1 MTSHPITERLPRIS
15 AALAIALFFA
25 LVPRPAAS
33 AVKPLKS
40 VTGGELKSIL
50 AQNSAKVTVVNF
62 WATWCPPCKEEMPEL
77 IEVKNAFAAQ
87 GVKLVLV
94 SADSGDDL
102 EEATKFLRKVGAELP
117 SFHLGEEPEEF
128 VKTFDPNWPAT
139 LPATFIFDG
148 GGQRKASWIGR
159 VTRAKLEEEIRR
171 VLAQGAAVATPEKIK
186 SDGKSR
192 PKKKT
197 GGSQRG
203 PNEKSAN

>member
-1 MTSHPITERLPRIS
+1 MTTPVSERLS
-15 AALAIALFFA
+15 KTFAFFA
-25 LVPRPAAS
+25 AAIGLAFIGVS
-33 AVKPLKS
+33 FANNAHAAVEKQQLKS

-50 AQNSAKVTVVNF
+50 SKNSAKATVVNF

-94 SADSGDDL
+94 SADSSDDL
-102 EEATKFLRKVGAELP
+102 PEATKFLRKVGAELP

-128 VKTFDPNWPAT
+128 VKSFDPNWPAT

-148 GGQRKASWIGR
+148 GGKRQASWIGR

-171 VLAQGAAVATPEKIK
+171 VLTQGTVATPGKIK

-192 PKKKT
+192 SKK
-197 GGSQRG
+197 
-203 PNEKSAN
+203 